1 VPEARFRGA
10 DGAETVLDVPVG
22 ETLEQAAVDN
32 LVPGI
37 IGDCGGFATCG
48 TCHVSVDERYLS
60 RLAAPS
66 ADEEIMLEGL
76 LTPVTASSR
85 LACQIT
91 MADDLDGITVH
102 VPESQG

>member
-1 VPEARFRGA
+1 MPEARYLGT

-22 ETLEQAAVDN
+22 ETLMQAAVDN

-48 TCHVSVDERYLS
+48 TCHVYVAERFVAL
-60 RLAAPS
+60 LPDPS
-66 ADEEIMLEGL
+66 EDEETMLEGL
-76 LTPVTASSR
+76 LTPVTANSR
-85 LACQIT
+85 LACQVT
-91 MADDLDGITVH
+91 MTDDLDGITVQ

>member
-1 VPEARFRGA
+1 VPEARFVGA
-10 DGAETVLDVPVG
+10 GSAETVLDVPNG
-22 ETLEQAAVDN
+22 QTLKQAAVDN

-37 IGDCGGFATCG
+37 IGDCGGYATCG
-48 TCHVSVDERYLS
+48 TCHVVVDEPFRA
-60 RLAAPS
+60 RLPTPS
-66 ADEEIMLEGL
+66 EDEEIMLEGL
-76 LTPVTASSR
+76 LTPVTAGSR